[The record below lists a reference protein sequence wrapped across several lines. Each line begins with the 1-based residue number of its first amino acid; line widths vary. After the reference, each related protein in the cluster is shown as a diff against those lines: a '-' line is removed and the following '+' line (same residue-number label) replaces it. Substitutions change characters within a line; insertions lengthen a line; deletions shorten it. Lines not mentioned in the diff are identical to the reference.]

1 LESWGKECYAD
12 VTFICKSDSA
22 SSGKCLKA
30 NKAVLAAGSRKLQ
43 LMLADTGDDDV
54 SIFVPDSDFETTKLL
69 LQYIYTG
76 QVLVGLDSDVL
87 ESLIYDWVIFFL

>member
-1 LESWGKECYAD
+1 
-12 VTFICKSDSA
+12 
-22 SSGKCLKA
+22 
-30 NKAVLAAGSRKLQ
+30 
-43 LMLADTGDDDV
+43 MLADTGDDDV

>member
-1 LESWGKECYAD
+1 
-12 VTFICKSDSA
+12 
-22 SSGKCLKA
+22 
-30 NKAVLAAGSRKLQ
+30 
-43 LMLADTGDDDV
+43 MLADTGDDDV

-87 ESLIYDWVIFFL
+87 ESLIYDWVIFFFVEIGFLTLFHIIFLQFSGNWLSRNHICGT